1 MSRWQAGA
9 SSRWM
14 QRWSEYDGSE
24 LDKGVLYGTGLSV
37 LLIGA
42 GILLSG
48 GGLYFIDPAAFAV
61 VLGGTIGATMVQFSG
76 ADLSHAL
83 RACKQVLVSSHSGAL
98 ARISTFV
105 EYSQAVKRNGA
116 LVLESEAQRS
126 TDPFL
131 RKSLELAVDGQSESD
146 IRRILETELKAA
158 QERSVRAVNV
168 LETMGAYAP
177 ALGLIG
183 TLIGLIQMLGALDN
197 PAAIGP
203 AMSQALVTTFYG
215 AILSNLVLLPLA
227 GKMRGR
233 AEEDALVRLITVEGA
248 VSLSKLE
255 SSIVME
261 QRLQSFLPLCVPQEQ
276 AKWQPRA
283 F

>member
-1 MSRWQAGA
+1 MSRWQVH
-9 SSRWM
+9 SNPRWM
-14 QRWSEYDGSE
+14 QRWASAGENE
-24 LDKGVLYGTGLSV
+24 LDRGIVYGTVLSV
-37 LLIGA
+37 ALIGF

-48 GGLYFIDPAAFAV
+48 KGLYFLDPAALAV
-61 VLGGTIGATMVQFSG
+61 VLGGTIGATMVQFSS

-83 RACKQVLVSSHSGAL
+83 RACRKVMLSKQCCSLE
-98 ARISTFV
+98 RISAFV
-105 EYSQAVKRNGA
+105 EYAQAVKRNGI
-116 LVLESEAQRS
+116 LVLEQEAQRAS
-126 TDPFL
+126 DPFL
-131 RKSLELAVDGQSESD
+131 RKALELSVDGQTESD
-146 IRRILETELKAA
+146 MRRILETELRAS
-158 QERSVRAVNV
+158 QERSVRAVQV

-215 AILSNLVLLPLA
+215 AILSNLMFLPLA

-233 AEEDALVRLITVEGA
+233 SDEESLVRAITIEGA
-248 VSLSKLE
+248 ISLSKQE

-261 QRLQSFLPLCVPQEQ
+261 QRLQSFLPLCAPQET
-276 AKWQPRA
+276 KTWQRKA
-283 F
+283 V